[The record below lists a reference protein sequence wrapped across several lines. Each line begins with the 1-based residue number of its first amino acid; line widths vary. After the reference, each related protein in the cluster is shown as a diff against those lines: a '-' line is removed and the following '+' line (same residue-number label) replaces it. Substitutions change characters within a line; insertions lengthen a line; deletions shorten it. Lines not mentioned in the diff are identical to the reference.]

1 MLETIDLNGA
11 QSLFNLSNNLN
22 LTKILPNKVTIW
34 KLRNNNPMRKSYIN
48 NKIKIEAFDALT
60 KLAVEMS
67 KSLYPYIREILKSR
81 DDFDN
86 NPYAW
91 NDFKNRFIELIYER
105 FNINSMRV
113 KKLIDQNGNDEI
125 VVKSLLTLA
134 LCSSEEGYQK
144 LRTSLLN
151 F

>member
-11 QSLFNLSNNLN
+11 QSLLNLSNNLN

-91 NDFKNRFIELIYER
+91 NDFKKRFIELIYER

-125 VVKSLLTLA
+125 LLKGLLTLA

>member
-11 QSLFNLSNNLN
+11 QSLLNLSNNLN

-125 VVKSLLTLA
+125 LLKFLLTLA
-134 LCSSEEGYQK
+134 LCSSDEGYQK
-144 LRTSLLN
+144 LRTFLLT

>member
-1 MLETIDLNGA
+1 
-11 QSLFNLSNNLN
+11 
-22 LTKILPNKVTIW
+22 
-34 KLRNNNPMRKSYIN
+34 MRKSYIN
-48 NKIKIEAFDALT
+48 NKIKIEAFEALT

-91 NDFKNRFIELIYER
+91 NDFKERFIELIYER

-113 KKLIDQNGNDEI
+113 KKLIDQNKNDEI
-125 VVKSLLTLA
+125 LLKYLLTLA
-134 LCSSEEGYQK
+134 LCSSDNGYQK

>member
-11 QSLFNLSNNLN
+11 QSLLNLSNNLN
-22 LTKILPNKVTIW
+22 LNKTLPNKVTIW
-34 KLRNNNPMRKSYIN
+34 KLRNNNPMRKSFIN

-60 KLAVEMS
+60 ILAVEMS

-105 FNINSMRV
+105 LNINSMKV
-113 KKLIDQNGNDEI
+113 KKLVDQNRNDEI
-125 VVKSLLTLA
+125 LINYLLTLA
-134 LCSSEEGYQK
+134 LCSSDEGYQK
-144 LRTSLLN
+144 LRTYLLN